1 MQRQAITL
9 AALAERRNLEL
20 ATWKAARGK
29 SSRPAVAR
37 FLDRL
42 DENLDRLAADIV
54 SERAPLGHAVRFT
67 IHDPKRR
74 TIHAACFA
82 DRVLHHAIFNLA
94 EPRLERML
102 VDGCHAC
109 RRGKGVHS
117 AVAAVQQSLRAHRC
131 LVQVDARRL
140 KGEPFKRLLA
150 RILACGATKGAGV
163 GRPIGALAAR
173 DFVDGFL
180 DSADRF
186 LLGRRLG

>member
-9 AALAERRNLEL
+9 AALVDRGNLEL

-29 SSRPAVAR
+29 SGRPAVAR
-37 FLDRL
+37 FLGQL
-42 DENLDRLAADIV
+42 DDNLGQLAADIV
-54 SERAPLGHAVRFT
+54 SECSPQGSATRFT

-82 DRVLHHAIFNLA
+82 DRVLRHAILNLA

-117 AVAAVQQSLRAHRC
+117 AVAAVQQTLRAYPWYLSYSVIQGCRS
-131 LVQVDARRL
+131 L
-140 KGEPFKRLLA
+140 
-150 RILACGATKGAGV
+150 
-163 GRPIGALAAR
+163 
-173 DFVDGFL
+173 
-180 DSADRF
+180 
-186 LLGRRLG
+186 